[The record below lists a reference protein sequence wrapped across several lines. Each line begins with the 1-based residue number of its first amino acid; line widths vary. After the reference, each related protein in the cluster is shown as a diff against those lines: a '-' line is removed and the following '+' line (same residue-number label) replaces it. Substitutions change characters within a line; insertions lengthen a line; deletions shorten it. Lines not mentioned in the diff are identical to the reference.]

1 MIMKKIVR
9 IGKIENQD
17 EFRRDD
23 IRKMSPNN
31 RVDMMLKMQYQFFKW
46 NLNPKIERIATVRR
60 MDCGWMS

>member
-1 MIMKKIVR
+1 MKKIVR

-31 RVDMMLKMQYQFFKW
+31 RVDMMLKMQHQFFKW
-46 NLNPKIERIATVRR
+46 NLNPKIEIIVTVRR
-60 MDCGWMS
+60 MNCG